1 MEKIVIRGKEYRFIK
16 DYKDNNSLR
25 NSLNLLTQSIFGFN
39 FEVWYTEG
47 FWGDFYIPYSIF
59 DNDKIVANVSVSV
72 MDCEVLNEVKRY
84 VQLGTVM
91 TDVNYRN
98 QGLSEYLINKVIEEW
113 KNKSDMIYLFANDSV
128 LKFYPK
134 FGFEVACE
142 YEYSKKINS
151 KNNTIKAKKLDMSL
165 KESKELFLR
174 SVVTSNTM
182 AKISVLKNT
191 SLAMFYCGYS
201 MSDQVYYIED
211 YSAVAVA
218 EFYDNILKLKE
229 VFCTE
234 ETDIDKIINK
244 LAYNGIKKVVFGFT
258 PKRTEDYEVKI
269 LKEENLTLF
278 VMKENSKLFKNNKLM
293 FPLLSHT

>member
-1 MEKIVIRGKEYRFIK
+1 MEKIIIRGKEYRFIK
-16 DYKDNNSLR
+16 DYKNNNLLR

-134 FGFEVACE
+134 FGFEAACE

-151 KNNTIKAKKLDMSL
+151 KNNTIKTKKLDMSL

-174 SVVTSNTM
+174 SVVTSNPM
-182 AKISVLKNT
+182 AKISVLKNM
-191 SLAMFYCGYS
+191 SLAMFYCCYS

-258 PKRTEDYEVKI
+258 PKRAEDCEVKI
-269 LKEENLTLF
+269 LKE
-278 VMKENSKLFKNNKLM
+278 KI
-293 FPLLSHT
+293 